1 VIENPSPSE
10 DEAVQPDVAEGSEPP
25 ESDLEGKSETVPAT
39 EEAQP
44 ERDTEEEPAS
54 LEDVAATATEFTQ
67 GLLQAMQLEAE
78 VEAKPDGR
86 RVLLDVTGSG
96 LGVLIGRR
104 GQTLDALQEVIR
116 TAVQRRLKAR
126 VRLLVDVEGYRAR
139 RRASLADYARA
150 MALRAK
156 ERGTEIELE
165 PMNSYERKIVH
176 DAVSEVD
183 GATSFSEGDE
193 PDRKV
198 IVRGE

>member
-1 VIENPSPSE
+1 MIEQETPPE
-10 DEAVQPDVAEGSEPP
+10 GEVAEPGESEVVETEPAAVTAADATDER
-25 ESDLEGKSETVPAT
+25 ESEVG
-39 EEAQP
+39 
-44 ERDTEEEPAS
+44 EEEPAS
-54 LEDVAATATEFTQ
+54 LEDVATTASEFTS
-67 GLLQAMQLEAE
+67 GLLKAMQLEAE

-86 RVLLDVTGSG
+86 RVVLDVTGSG

-104 GQTLDALQEVIR
+104 GQTLDALQELIR

-150 MALRAK
+150 MAVRAK

-165 PMNSYERKIVH
+165 PMNSFERKIVH

>member
-1 VIENPSPSE
+1 MIEQE
-10 DEAVQPDVAEGSEPP
+10 TPP
-25 ESDLEGKSETVPAT
+25 EGEPTESAESEIDAESPPLAT
-39 EEAQP
+39 EEP
-44 ERDTEEEPAS
+44 EREPDAGEEEPAS
-54 LEDVAATATEFTQ
+54 LEDVAATASEFTR
-67 GLLQAMQLEAE
+67 GLLNAMKLEAE

-86 RVLLDVTGSG
+86 RVILDVTGSG

-104 GQTLDALQEVIR
+104 GQTLDALQELIR

-150 MALRAK
+150 MAVRAK

-165 PMNSYERKIVH
+165 PMNSFERKIVH
-176 DAVSEVD
+176 DAVSDVD